1 MKLTQTQIEELKVF
15 TKKHF
20 VEWIDLQMELV
31 DHLANG
37 IEEQWETNPALT
49 FEQCLQNEFAKFGVY
64 GFMNVVENRREV
76 LEKKYAKL
84 IFQNFSEFFTFPKI
98 LVTIISIM
106 MLFLVFNAN
115 AFGPKT
121 KDIIM
126 LTVGVVF
133 MSVMIYN
140 LLKRNKNASE
150 NKWLYEE
157 ILMGKSKF
165 FVLGYLPVQILSTLA
180 NTENILANFI
190 FALLTIFFSIIV
202 YVMHFKI
209 PLKVD
214 QYLNDNYPE
223 YRFYSTK

>member
-1 MKLTQTQIEELKVF
+1 
-15 TKKHF
+15 
-20 VEWIDLQMELV
+20 
-31 DHLANG
+31 
-37 IEEQWETNPALT
+37 
-49 FEQCLQNEFAKFGVY
+49 
-64 GFMNVVENRREV
+64 
-76 LEKKYAKL
+76 
-84 IFQNFSEFFTFPKI
+84 
-98 LVTIISIM
+98 
-106 MLFLVFNAN
+106 
-115 AFGPKT
+115 
-121 KDIIM
+121 M

-140 LLKRNKNASE
+140 LLKRNKKASE